1 MLKKVGRY
9 VATRLQGSKGKRKYD
24 SWMKRNPWASTALTV
39 GDIALAGYAAPKAM
53 AGLKGLLTG
62 GKAAGAASAAAQPQL
77 LGQLASAD
85 PMQSGQMVS
94 RLMTDPAVAA
104 RPLGTGFD
112 ATRAAQNFLRETAGG
127 AATAQ
132 PSPLANIGRTAM
144 NGLRTA
150 GRYVK
155 DNPMPVAMALEG
167 LLTGSQEAQRM
178 RMERERFNQQRDQQQ
193 FLAQLL
199 APMFA
204 QYYRGE

>member
-1 MLKKVGRY
+1 MLRKIGRF
-9 VATRLQGSKGKRKYD
+9 AAARLQGSKGKRKYD

-62 GKAAGAASAAAQPQL
+62 GKAAAAAPQAAQAASQLAGNAMPAAGRMASTGLSGQMAAASAPAGLPSGLSAASSLVEPT
-77 LGQLASAD
+77 
-85 PMQSGQMVS
+85 S
-94 RLMTDPAVAA
+94 RLRQIGGAVA
-104 RPLGTGFD
+104 RG
-112 ATRAAQNFLRETAGG
+112 AG
-127 AATAQ
+127 A
-132 PSPLANIGRTAM
+132 
-144 NGLRTA
+144 A

-155 DNPMPVAMALEG
+155 DNPLPVAMALEG
-167 LLTGSQEAQRM
+167 LLTGSQEAQKLRL
-178 RMERERFNQQRDQQQ
+178 EREQWRQQQEQQQ